1 MLWFSLGHI
10 FYKLSCTS
18 IYSRENVF
26 TKKRAKCGEILT
38 HCCNCQHPAKR
49 SSDSTELF
57 WEEKKQN
64 RNLTASKMR
73 SSGILSKYCQKQ
85 YQFLPKVFHFKWIGM
100 ILWKIR
106 KNIFYSNSFAYK
118 MIVALQLLVNL

>member
-1 MLWFSLGHI
+1 MVFIRSYFLQTVMYINLFTRKC
-10 FYKLSCTS
+10 FY
-18 IYSRENVF
+18 
-26 TKKRAKCGEILT
+26 
-38 HCCNCQHPAKR
+38 
-49 SSDSTELF
+49 
-57 WEEKKQN
+57 EKKSKMRGNLDTLLQLSTSGEEVVWFHGAVLRRKKKN